1 MSDVPELFAQ
11 LLRQDFSDLEAA
23 TGSWQKL
30 TEALDD
36 ARAGSGKR
44 VSGPL
49 HKAGWAG
56 VAAHYGFAAL
66 EATESKF
73 QTAQTNAQLI
83 RTVLSTLSTRMQA
96 AQRKLRHAVSDAES
110 AGHTVTEDGWVEPR
124 QAVDPAYHNDPD
136 YEGAQQRVNAALGGF
151 RARIDAAVAEARRV
165 SGEAAELLHQ
175 IDPFDLDK
183 QYGGAQAAEDAER
196 VGKFAGLS
204 RDDIPDGKHPQRA
217 ADWWAGLTAEQ
228 RAFYAA
234 AFPDEVGRIDGLP
247 TAVRDQANR
256 TVLDRALNDY
266 SLREGDLG
274 YHDRDSYRSLAALKD
289 RLDREDAAPTYKR
302 LYLLGFDTSK
312 DGRAIVA
319 VGNPD
324 TARHTAVQV
333 PGTSNQL
340 DNVDGQIRRASK
352 LQDSAGDWTGSAGAR
367 SVAVVSWL
375 DYNAPEANFD
385 SVEDLELNLGIATQ
399 GRAQDG
405 AEDLRDFTHGLRAA
419 HEGERSHLTVLS
431 HSYGSTVVGA
441 ADSAGRGLDAD
452 DMVVVGSPG
461 MVVDRADQLH
471 IDPGHLYVGTAKD
484 DWVSNTFGDTT
495 LGADPKD
502 PGFGAQRM
510 YVDTKEHGGY
520 WNDGSASLENQGRI
534 IAGLPPR
541 RGGS

>member
-1 MSDVPELFAQ
+1 MPELFAQ

-23 TGSWQKL
+23 ADSWQKL
-30 TEALDD
+30 AAALDD
-36 ARAGSGKR
+36 TRTGSGKR

-66 EATESKF
+66 EATESKLL
-73 QTAQTNAQLI
+73 TARTNARLLG
-83 RTVLSTLSTRMQA
+83 TVLGTFSTRMQE

-110 AGHTVTEDGWVEPR
+110 AGHTVTEDGWVEAR
-124 QAVDPAYHNDPD
+124 HVVDPAYHNDPE
-136 YEGAQQRVNAALGGF
+136 YAGAQQRANAGLGGF
-151 RARIDAAVAEARRV
+151 RARIDATLAEARQV
-165 SGEAAELLHQ
+165 SDEATGLLRQ

-204 RDDIPDGKHPQRA
+204 REDIPDGKHPQRA
-217 ADWWAGLTAEQ
+217 ADWWAGLTAGE
-228 RAFYAA
+228 RAFYLA
-234 AFPDEVGRIDGLP
+234 AFPDEIGGLDGLP
-247 TAVRDQANR
+247 ATARDDANR
-256 TVLDRALNDY
+256 MVLDSRLNDY
-266 SLREGDLG
+266 ALREGDLG
-274 YHDRDSYRSLAALKD
+274 HHDRAGYRGLAALKD
-289 RLDREDAAPTYKR
+289 RLDLEDAAPAHKR

-340 DNVDGQIRRASK
+340 DNVDGQINRASK
-352 LQDSAGDWTGSAGAR
+352 LQDAAADWTGPAGPR
-367 SVAVVSWL
+367 DIAVVSWL
-375 DYNAPEANFD
+375 DYNAPEARFN
-385 SVEDLELNLGIATQ
+385 SVVDLELNLGIATQ

-461 MVVDRADQLH
+461 MAVGRADQLH
-471 IDPGHLYVGTAKD
+471 IDPEHLYVGTAKD

-495 LGADPKD
+495 LGADPKEAE
-502 PGFGAQRM
+502 FGAQRM
-510 YVDTKEHGGY
+510 YVDTTGHGGY
-520 WNDGSASLENQGRI
+520 WDDGSRSLENQGRI
-534 IAGLPPR
+534 IAGLTPR
-541 RGGS
+541 NGSTG

>member
-36 ARAGSGKR
+36 ARTGSGKR

-136 YEGAQQRVNAALGGF
+136 YADAQQRANAGLGGF

-165 SGEAAELLHQ
+165 SSEAAELLHR

-204 RDDIPDGKHPQRA
+204 RDDIPDGKHPQQA

-256 TVLDRALNDY
+256 TVLDMALNDY

-274 YHDRDSYRSLAALKD
+274 YHDRDSYRSLTALKD
-289 RLDREDAAPTYKR
+289 RLDQEDTAPAHKR

-324 TARHTAVQV
+324 TARHTAVNV
-333 PGTSNQL
+333 PGTGNQL
-340 DNVDGQIRRASK
+340 NSVNGQINRAEK
-352 LQDSAGDWTGSAGAR
+352 LQRAAGHSSENRAAD
-367 SVAVVSWL
+367 VAVVSWL

-385 SVEDLELNLGIATQ
+385 SVKELELNLGIATQ

-441 ADSAGRGLDAD
+441 ADSAGGGLDAD

-471 IDPGHLYVGTAKD
+471 IDPQHLYVGTAEN

-510 YVDTKEHGGY
+510 YVDTSGHGGY
-520 WNDGSASLENQGRI
+520 WDDGSTSLENQGRI
-534 IAGLPPR
+534 IAGLTPK
-541 RGGS
+541 GGSTG

>member
-1 MSDVPELFAQ
+1 M
-11 LLRQDFSDLEAA
+11 RQDFSDLEAA

-36 ARAGSGKR
+36 ARTGSGKR

-136 YEGAQQRVNAALGGF
+136 YADAQQRANAGLGGF

-165 SGEAAELLHQ
+165 SSEAAELLHQ

-256 TVLDRALNDY
+256 TVLDMALNDY

-289 RLDREDAAPTYKR
+289 RLDQEDTAPAHKR

-324 TARHTAVQV
+324 TARHTAVNV
-333 PGTSNQL
+333 PGTGNQL
-340 DNVDGQIRRASK
+340 DSVNGQIKRASK
-352 LQDSAGDWTGSAGAR
+352 LQDAAGDWTGTAGAR

-385 SVEDLELNLGIATQ
+385 SVKELELNFGIATQ

-461 MVVDRADQLH
+461 MAVDRADQLH
-471 IDPGHLYVGTAKD
+471 IDPEHLYVGTAKD

-541 RGGS
+541 GGGS